1 VNPASNI
8 LLVED
13 NPDDI
18 LLIRRAF
25 RKAGAF
31 DSLEVVEDGEKAVAY
46 LGGTGDYAAREL
58 PAVVLLDLKLP
69 RRSGIEVLE
78 WLRSQPG
85 LRRIP
90 VVVLTGSGERSDVN
104 RAFDAGANSY
114 LVKPVQFDALIDVM
128 KLLNVYWLL
137 LNQRPDF
144 H

>member
-1 VNPASNI
+1 VNLASTI

-31 DSLEVVEDGEKAVAY
+31 DSLEVVEDGEQAVAY

-137 LNQRPDF
+137 LNQRPDSR
-144 H
+144 